1 MDSRC
6 TLFESSTERWR
17 RDIGS
22 AAQRLGQ
29 THEEWFGSIVRM
41 VRVVRVVSERSND
54 ERAER
59 FERLRR
65 FTSGV
70 VKASKGALE
79 PLVQRT
85 GDLRRH
91 RAEARPLRL
100 RAADLLLG
108 IAPAQFLV
116 LFGRAAAGNRVRGKT
131 LAPFLR

>member
-1 MDSRC
+1 
-6 TLFESSTERWR
+6 
-17 RDIGS
+17 
-22 AAQRLGQ
+22 
-29 THEEWFGSIVRM
+29 M
-41 VRVVRVVSERSND
+41 VRFDRSNGWGRSGRSND

-59 FERLRR
+59 FERLERLERSEGLRR
-65 FTSGV
+65 FPSGV

-85 GDLRRH
+85 GNLRRH

>member
-1 MDSRC
+1 
-6 TLFESSTERWR
+6 
-17 RDIGS
+17 
-22 AAQRLGQ
+22 
-29 THEEWFGSIVRM
+29 M
-41 VRVVRVVSERSND
+41 VRFDRSNGWGRSGRSERSND
-54 ERAER
+54 ERSER
-59 FERLRR
+59 FERFERPERPERSERSERLRR